1 MENQVKHPEKYVVLE
16 HLTLPDR
23 GLRFWSHN
31 RKDNTHGWN
40 GELWY
45 KEILFTD
52 SEEDTMECARHHSQ
66 TASYSELEEYWKEK
80 IQKDNQEREANGKIN
95 YL

>member
-1 MENQVKHPEKYVVLE
+1 MASKMKRPEKYVVLE

-23 GLRFWSHN
+23 GWRFWTTNSD
-31 RKDNTHGWN
+31 DNTHGHT

-52 SEEDTMECARHHSQ
+52 SEEEAIDMAKKHGDNIPSSGEIYDWYVKIH
-66 TASYSELEEYWKEK
+66 ENKNKDEK
-80 IQKDNQEREANGKIN
+80 I
-95 YL
+95 

>member
-1 MENQVKHPEKYVVLE
+1 MKKYVVLE

-23 GLRFWSHN
+23 GFRFWTVN
-31 RKDNTHGWN
+31 TDNNTHSYK

-52 SEEDTMECARHHSQ
+52 NTEEAIRVSQ
-66 TASYSELEEYWKEK
+66 ETNHEAVPKMWELEGYYKTK
-80 IQKDNQEREANGKIN
+80 
-95 YL
+95 

>member
-1 MENQVKHPEKYVVLE
+1 MLHSGKYVVLE

-23 GLRFWSHN
+23 GLRFWSTN
-31 RKDNTHGWN
+31 TEDNTHGHN

-52 SEEDTMECARHHSQ
+52 SEEEAIAESQ
-66 TASYSELEEYWKEK
+66 KIEELPSMNELEKYYNNPPYESKK
-80 IQKDNQEREANGKIN
+80 K
-95 YL
+95 

>member
-1 MENQVKHPEKYVVLE
+1 MENKVIHLEKYVVLE

-23 GLRFWSHN
+23 GWRFWSTNSCNNCHSM
-31 RKDNTHGWN
+31 N

-52 SEEDTMECARHHSQ
+52 SEEEAIKAAREHGDNIAY
-66 TASYSELEEYWKEK
+66 TYELEEYYKNLYAAENK
-80 IQKDNQEREANGKIN
+80 
-95 YL
+95 

>member
-1 MENQVKHPEKYVVLE
+1 MDSGSTKAYVVLE

-23 GLRFWSHN
+23 GLRFFTSTSEN
-31 RKDNTHGWN
+31 NTHGYN

-52 SEEDTMECARHHSQ
+52 SVEEAQAECKKINELPSM
-66 TASYSELEEYWKEK
+66 SELSDYWE
-80 IQKDNQEREANGKIN
+80 QEWKRRWAAMDEMENN
-95 YL
+95 DYDR